1 MDMSKNSMNRIQ
13 STIVFNNYI
22 KKLYILFNL
31 YIKHIV
37 HKENICNTFLSILN
51 INDVHFKYSDICVVT
66 RKVVLFFIKNCLKS
80 TLSVKNLET
89 VEIVKCGIRKSRKL
103 LKLKHL

>member
-37 HKENICNTFLSILN
+37 HKENICNTFLYILN

-80 TLSVKNLET
+80 TL
-89 VEIVKCGIRKSRKL
+89 
-103 LKLKHL
+103 

>member
-13 STIVFNNYI
+13 PTIVIILYIILYIVFNNYI

-37 HKENICNTFLSILN
+37 HKENICNTFLYILN
-51 INDVHFKYSDICVVT
+51 INNVNFKYCDICVVT

-80 TLSVKNLET
+80 T
-89 VEIVKCGIRKSRKL
+89 
-103 LKLKHL
+103 